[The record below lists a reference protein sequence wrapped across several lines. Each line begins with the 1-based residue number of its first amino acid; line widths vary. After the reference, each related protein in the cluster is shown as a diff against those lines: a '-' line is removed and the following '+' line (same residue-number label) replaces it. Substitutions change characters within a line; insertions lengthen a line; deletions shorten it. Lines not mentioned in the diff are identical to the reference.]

1 MARKLD
7 SFPGDERPQAPQRRY
22 PWSDWTDGDVW
33 EIRKGADYD
42 VDTENMR
49 VNLHMRA
56 DTLFAKVRTRK
67 VDDDRGEGLVFQ
79 FLESDEME
87 AVKMASAEDPRAAE
101 AAMEQLYIDALE
113 IYERAR
119 EEVTIQR
126 KDGTRQRYAA
136 NRYKPQIE
144 RGYRDN
150 ALVPTIARIV
160 RRRTL
165 GFGHLENAG
174 RPDLMVETLV
184 LDETKPYHRFFSAK
198 TVQQARDRMREYEE
212 RHRGQN
218 GAAEAAS

>member
-1 MARKLD
+1 MGRRLD
-7 SFPGDERPQAPQRRY
+7 SFPGDQQPRQRRY
-22 PWSDWTDGDVW
+22 PWNEWADGGVW

-49 VNLHMRA
+49 VNLHMKA
-56 DTLFAKVRTRK
+56 DALLRKVRTRK
-67 VDDDRGEGLVFQ
+67 LVDEHGERLVFQ
-79 FLESDEME
+79 FLDSDEME
-87 AVKMASAEDPRAAE
+87 AVKMAAADDPAGART
-101 AAMEQLYIDALE
+101 AMEQLYADALQ

-119 EEVTIQR
+119 EEVTIER

-144 RGYRDN
+144 KGYREN
-150 ALVPTIARIV
+150 ALVPAIARIV

-184 LDETKPYHRFFSAK
+184 LDETKPYHRFFSSK
-198 TVQQARDRMREYEE
+198 TIQKARERMKDYE
-212 RHRGQN
+212 HRY
-218 GAAEAAS
+218 AELA

>member
-1 MARKLD
+1 MGRRLD
-7 SFPGDERPQAPQRRY
+7 SFPGDEQSHPRRY
-22 PWSDWTDGDVW
+22 PWEEWTDGGVW
-33 EIRKGADYD
+33 EIRKGDDYD

-49 VNLHMRA
+49 VNLHLKA
-56 DTLFAKVRTRK
+56 DALSRKVRTRK
-67 VDDDRGEGLVFQ
+67 LVDESGERLVFQ
-79 FLESDEME
+79 FLDSDEME
-87 AVKMASAEDPRAAE
+87 AVKMATAEDPERTRV
-101 AAMEQLYIDALE
+101 AMEQLYADALE

-119 EEVTIQR
+119 EEVTIER

-144 RGYRDN
+144 KGYNEN
-150 ALVPTIARIV
+150 ALVPAIARIV

-198 TVQQARDRMREYEE
+198 TIRQARERMQDYEQ
-212 RHRGQN
+212 RHSGL
-218 GAAEAAS
+218 A

>member
-1 MARKLD
+1 MGRRLD
-7 SFPGDERPQAPQRRY
+7 SFPGDKPLAQRRY
-22 PWSDWTDGDVW
+22 PWSEWTDGGVW
-33 EIRKGADYD
+33 EIRKGDDYD

-49 VNLHMRA
+49 VNLHMKA
-56 DTLFAKVRTRK
+56 DALLRKVRTRK
-67 VDDDRGEGLVFQ
+67 LVDERGERLVFQ

-87 AVKMASAEDPRAAE
+87 AVRMATAEDPEGTR
-101 AAMEQLYIDALE
+101 AAMEQLYADALE

-119 EEVTIQR
+119 EEVTIER

-144 RGYRDN
+144 KGYTEN
-150 ALVPTIARIV
+150 ALAPAIARIV

-198 TVQQARDRMREYEE
+198 TIQQARERMQDYER
-212 RHRGQN
+212 RHAGL
-218 GAAEAAS
+218 A